1 MTRVI
6 PLFPLPLVLFPK
18 AVQPLHIFEPRYR
31 QMLADCLAADR
42 EFGVICRAPEAREED
57 IEPGTVGCMARVEST
72 QPLADGRSNI
82 MVIGGE
88 RFEFTGFAEM
98 GTPYHSASVVEVVDI
113 AVDHDELLP
122 VARTVRDVFV
132 RAGRAARTMQDDASA
147 LPELPDDPTEL
158 SFAVA
163 QYVDLPLEFRQ
174 RLLTSRSPLERLT
187 LLHGTLGPMISQLE
201 VGATVHERAR
211 TNGHGHGLLAG
222 ES

>member
-1 MTRVI
+1 MRVI

-31 QMLADCLAADR
+31 QMLADCLSSNR
-42 EFGVICRAPEAREED
+42 EFGVVCRAPESREED
-57 IEPGTVGCMARVEST
+57 IAPGTVGCMARVEST
-72 QPLADGRSNI
+72 QPLTDGRSNI

-88 RFEFTGFAEM
+88 RFEFRTFAEM
-98 GTPYHSASVVEVVDI
+98 GTPYHSASVEGVVD
-113 AVDHDELLP
+113 ADVDGATLAP
-122 VARTVRDVFV
+122 VARSVREVFG

-147 LPELPDDPTEL
+147 LPELPEDPAEL

-163 QYVDLPLEFRQ
+163 QYVDLPLDFRQ
-174 RLLTSRSPLERLT
+174 RLLTSRSALDRLELLLET
-187 LLHGTLGPMISQLE
+187 LSPMIAQLE
-201 VGATVHERAR
+201 VGANVHERAR

>member
-1 MTRVI
+1 MRVI

-31 QMLADCLAADR
+31 QMLADCLASSR

-57 IEPGTVGCMARVEST
+57 LAPGTVGCLARVEST
-72 QPLADGRSNI
+72 QPLSDGRSNI

-88 RFEFTGFAEM
+88 RFEFRSFAEM
-98 GTPYHSASVVEVVDI
+98 GTPYHSASVEGVDDLEV
-113 AVDHDELLP
+113 ASATLAP
-122 VARTVRDVFV
+122 VAESVREVFG

-147 LPELPDDPTEL
+147 LPELPQDPAEL

-174 RLLTSRSPLERLT
+174 RLLTSRSPLERLE
-187 LLHGTLGPMISQLE
+187 LLIGILSPMIAQLE
-201 VGATVHERAR
+201 VGARVHERAR
-211 TNGHGHGLLAG
+211 SNGHGHGLLAG